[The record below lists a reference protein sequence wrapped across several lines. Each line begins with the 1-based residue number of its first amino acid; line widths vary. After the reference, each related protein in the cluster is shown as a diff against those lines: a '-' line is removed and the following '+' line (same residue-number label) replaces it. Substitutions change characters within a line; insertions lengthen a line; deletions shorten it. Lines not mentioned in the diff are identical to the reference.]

1 MFGIKNFF
9 RKKRPNVEALTSMSL
24 DYATIEAIGKRIDR
38 TVEIQL
44 TDGTVIRIFDRQAN
58 TKSALAYY

>member
-1 MFGIKNFF
+1 MFGIGKFF
-9 RKKRPNVEALTSMSL
+9 RSSKPDPLLGKDL
-24 DYATIEAIGKRIDR
+24 DYQMLEQIGKRIDR
-38 TVEIQL
+38 TIEVQL